1 MNFGEIF
8 TEKEASPLPE
18 NNLLAMPDGSAV
30 KTPQFW
36 CFRSLPRPSAL
47 RCREEEAS
55 LPLPLCAVLVKS
67 S

>member
-30 KTPQFW
+30 KTRSSGVSGLCRDPQPFAAG
-36 CFRSLPRPSAL
+36 RRRPA
-47 RCREEEAS
+47 C
-55 LPLPLCAVLVKS
+55 LCPCVLFG
-67 S
+67 